1 MGLFEDKNICPMLIA
16 QMQKPF
22 NDENWIYELKLDGCR
37 CIGYFDQSG
46 TCLRNKRNMELL
58 PRFPEL
64 KELHRSVSKQTVLDG
79 ELVVLLDGVPDFF
92 ELQRRTL
99 LTDRFKIEM
108 AAARHPA
115 SFVAYDCLYGG
126 YCGIMD
132 KPLLDRKEILQKSV
146 RENERIAI
154 SRYIPTDGIGLFR
167 AADEKKLE
175 GVVAKRIDSF
185 YYPGKRTKDWIKFK
199 RMADEE
205 FVVCGYIRKST
216 NVFSII
222 LGKYHNGI
230 YLYKGH
236 VTLGVSNST
245 VSQLKKSDTMPFAT
259 VPTGSGN
266 ESAVW
271 VYPDKVCIVEYM
283 PNTKNSLRQAV
294 FKGFRTDMIPEDI
307 IE

>member
-1 MGLFEDKNICPMLIA
+1 MGVFDEKNISPMLIA
-16 QMQKPF
+16 QMQEPF
-22 NDENWIYELKLDGCR
+22 NDDNWIYELKLDGCR

-64 KELHRSVSKQTVLDG
+64 KELHRSVSERTVLDG
-79 ELVVLLDGVPDFF
+79 ELVVLQNGVPDFF

-115 SFVAYDCLYGG
+115 SFVAYDCLYGSSRS
-126 YCGIMD
+126 IMD
-132 KPLLDRKEILQKSV
+132 RPLLERKELLQTSV
-146 RENERIAI
+146 KESGRIAI

-167 AADEKKLE
+167 AADEKELE
-175 GVVAKRIDSF
+175 GIVAKRSDSL

-205 FVVCGYIRKST
+205 FVVCGYIRKNAKT
-216 NVFSII
+216 FSII
-222 LGKYHNGI
+222 LGKYHNGA

-236 VTLGVSNST
+236 VTLGVT
-245 VSQLKKSDTMPFAT
+245 KAAVSQLKESGAMPFTSIPSGA
-259 VPTGSGN
+259 GN
-266 ESAVW
+266 ESAIW
-271 VYPDKVCIVEYM
+271 VYPDQVCTVEYM

-307 IE
+307 D

>member
-1 MGLFEDKNICPMLIA
+1 MGLFEEKNISPMLIA
-16 QMQKPF
+16 QMQEPF
-22 NDENWIYELKLDGCR
+22 NDDGWIYELKLDGCR

-46 TCLRNKRNMELL
+46 TSLRNKRNMELL

-64 KELHRSVSKQTVLDG
+64 KELHRSVSERTVLDG
-79 ELVVLLDGVPDFF
+79 ELVVLLNGVPDFF

-115 SFVAYDCLYGG
+115 SFVAYDCLCEGSHS
-126 YCGIMD
+126 IMD
-132 KPLLDRKEILQKSV
+132 RTLLERKEALQSSV
-146 RENERIAI
+146 REKGRIAI

-167 AADEKKLE
+167 AADEKELE
-175 GVVAKRIDSF
+175 GVVAKRAASL
-185 YYPGKRTKDWIKFK
+185 YYPGRRTKDWIKFK

-205 FVVCGYIRKST
+205 FVVCGYIKKNIKT
-216 NVFSII
+216 FSII
-222 LGKYHNGI
+222 LGKYHNGS

-236 VTLGVSNST
+236 VTLGVT
-245 VSQLKKSDTMPFAT
+245 KAAISQLRESGAMPFKAI
-259 VPTGSGN
+259 PAGAGN

-271 VYPDKVCIVEYM
+271 VYPDRVCTVEYM

-294 FKGFRTDMIPEDI
+294 FKGFRADMVPEDI
-307 IE
+307 D

>member
-1 MGLFEDKNICPMLIA
+1 MGVFDEKNISPMLIA
-16 QMQKPF
+16 QMQEPF
-22 NDENWIYELKLDGCR
+22 NDDNWIYELKLDGCR

-46 TCLRNKRNMELL
+46 TCLRNKRNLELL

-64 KELHRSVSKQTVLDG
+64 KELHRSVSERTVLDG
-79 ELVVLLDGVPDFF
+79 ELVVLQNGVPDFF

-126 YCGIMD
+126 SRSIMD
-132 KPLLDRKEILQKSV
+132 RPLLERKELLQTSV
-146 RENERIAI
+146 KESGRIAI

-167 AADEKKLE
+167 AADEKELE
-175 GVVAKRIDSF
+175 GIVAKRSDSL

-205 FVVCGYIRKST
+205 FVVCGYIRKNAKT
-216 NVFSII
+216 FSII
-222 LGKYHNGI
+222 LGKYHNGA

-236 VTLGVSNST
+236 VTLGVT
-245 VSQLKKSDTMPFAT
+245 KAAVSQLKESGAMPFTSIPSGA
-259 VPTGSGN
+259 GN
-266 ESAVW
+266 ESAIW
-271 VYPDKVCIVEYM
+271 VYPDQVCTVEYM

-307 IE
+307 D

>member
-1 MGLFEDKNICPMLIA
+1 MDLFEEKRVSPMLIS
-16 QMQKPF
+16 QMQEPF
-22 NDENWIYELKLDGCR
+22 NDDKWIYELKLDGCR

-64 KELHRSVSKQTVLDG
+64 KELHRSVSKRTVLDG
-79 ELVVLLDGVPDFF
+79 ELVVLQNGVPDFF

-115 SFVAYDCLYGG
+115 SFVAYDCLYEGSR
-126 YCGIMD
+126 GIMD
-132 KPLLDRKEILQKSV
+132 QPLLERKKILQSAIC
-146 RENERIAI
+146 ENRLIAI
-154 SRYIPTDGIGLFR
+154 SRYIPTDGIGLFH
-167 AADEKKLE
+167 AADEKELE
-175 GVVAKRIDSF
+175 GVVAKRAASL

-205 FVVCGYIRKST
+205 FVVCGYIRKS
-216 NVFSII
+216 NKVFSII
-222 LGKYHNGI
+222 LGKYHDGA

-236 VTLGVSNST
+236 VTLGVT
-245 VSQLKKSDTMPFAT
+245 KEAVSQLKKSGIMPFTAI
-259 VPTGSGN
+259 PAGAGN
-266 ESAVW
+266 ESAIW
-271 VYPDKVCIVEYM
+271 VYPDRVCTVEYM

-294 FKGFRTDMIPEDI
+294 FKGFRTDMTPEDI
-307 IE
+307 D

>member
-1 MGLFEDKNICPMLIA
+1 MGVFDEKNISPMLIA
-16 QMQKPF
+16 QMQEPF
-22 NDENWIYELKLDGCR
+22 NDDNWIYELKLDGCR

-64 KELHRSVSKQTVLDG
+64 KELHRSVSERTVLDG
-79 ELVVLLDGVPDFF
+79 ELVVLQNGVPDFF

-115 SFVAYDCLYGG
+115 SFVAYDCLYRDSRS
-126 YCGIMD
+126 IMD
-132 KPLLDRKEILQKSV
+132 RPLLERKELLQTSV
-146 RENERIAI
+146 KENERIAI
-154 SRYIPTDGIGLFR
+154 SRYIPTDGIGLFC
-167 AADEKKLE
+167 AADEKELE
-175 GVVAKRIDSF
+175 GVVAKRSDSL
-185 YYPGKRTKDWIKFK
+185 YYPGRRTKDWIKFK
-199 RMADEE
+199 RMVDEE
-205 FVVCGYIRKST
+205 FVVCGYIKKSAKT
-216 NVFSII
+216 YSII
-222 LGKYHNGI
+222 LGKYHNGA

-236 VTLGVSNST
+236 VTLGVSLAA
-245 VSQLKKSDTMPFAT
+245 VSQLKESGIMPFASL
-259 VPTGSGN
+259 PAGADN

-271 VYPDKVCIVEYM
+271 VYPDQVCTVEYM

-307 IE
+307 D

>member
-1 MGLFEDKNICPMLIA
+1 MGVFDEKNISPMLIA
-16 QMQKPF
+16 QMQEPF
-22 NDENWIYELKLDGCR
+22 NDDNWIYELKLDGCR

-64 KELHRSVSKQTVLDG
+64 KELHRSVSERTVLDG
-79 ELVVLLDGVPDFF
+79 ELVVLQNGVPDFF

-126 YCGIMD
+126 SRSIMD
-132 KPLLDRKEILQKSV
+132 RPLLERKELLQTSV
-146 RENERIAI
+146 KESGRIAI

-167 AADEKKLE
+167 AADEKELE
-175 GVVAKRIDSF
+175 GIVAKRSDSL
-185 YYPGKRTKDWIKFK
+185 YYPGRRTKDWIKFK
-199 RMADEE
+199 RMVDEE
-205 FVVCGYIRKST
+205 FVVCGYIKKSAKT
-216 NVFSII
+216 YSII
-222 LGKYHNGI
+222 LGKYHNGA

-236 VTLGVSNST
+236 VTLGVT
-245 VSQLKKSDTMPFAT
+245 KAAVSQLKESGAMPFTSIPSGA
-259 VPTGSGN
+259 GN
-266 ESAVW
+266 ESAIW
-271 VYPDKVCIVEYM
+271 VYPDQVCTVEYM

-307 IE
+307 D